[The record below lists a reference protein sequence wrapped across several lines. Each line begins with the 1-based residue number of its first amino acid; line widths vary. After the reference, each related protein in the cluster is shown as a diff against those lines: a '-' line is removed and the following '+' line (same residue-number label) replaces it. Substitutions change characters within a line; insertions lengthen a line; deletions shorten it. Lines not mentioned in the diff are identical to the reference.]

1 MGTQSVKAIK
11 SLKDRK
17 DYLYHLLNDVKAL
30 EIMIEKNLFEKDV
43 QRIGAEQE
51 LCLIDNKYRPSKKA
65 LEVLEDIDDPHFTTE
80 IALFNLEINLDPL
93 LLKSKCFS
101 KMESQLNSLLKKAH
115 RSAKKFDDDKI
126 LLAGILPTLKKKDL
140 VFENIT
146 PLRRYK
152 VLNDVLKNIRG
163 NDFKLRIEGVD
174 EVILKHE
181 TILFEACNT
190 SFQVHLQIPLDRIVD
205 QYNWSQTIA
214 GPMLSVM
221 TNSPLLFGK
230 ELWSETR
237 IALFQQSMDIRN
249 QSYLLREQKPR
260 VSFGNGWVKNSIIE
274 LFKDDIVRY
283 TPWLTCDK
291 FKEDSVKILEEGK
304 IPKLNALN
312 ILNGTIYK
320 WNRLCYGS
328 TNGLPHFRIENRYI
342 SSGPTV
348 KDEIAN
354 AVFWVGLMQGM
365 PEKFKSVYKKT
376 PFKEVKGNFINA
388 SRTGINTYFNWF
400 GKGFSARR
408 LVKEK
413 LLPMAY
419 IGLEKSNIIKSDI
432 NKYLKIIE
440 DRVDTHQTGSIW
452 LAKSN
457 TKLRKRYTTDIANA
471 ALTSS
476 LYKNQI
482 KGKPVHLWKLA
493 SGKVGYDI
501 DVSDIKLEKFMTT
514 EIFVVNENDLVD
526 LVVKIM
532 EWKDIHH
539 VPVVNLKNKV
549 VGIITKT
556 NLNQIDSTKKKSL
569 VAKNIMIEDIITV
582 SSDTSILEAKEI
594 MIKNNIGCL
603 PILEDGD
610 LIGILTKRDVEKL
623 EKIPSKNEEKK

>member
-1 MGTQSVKAIK
+1 MGSQSVKAIK

-17 DYLYHLLNDVKAL
+17 DYLYHLLNDVRAL
-30 EIMIEKNLFEKDV
+30 EIMIENNLFEKEV

-51 LCLIDNKYRPSKKA
+51 LCIIDNKYRPSKRA
-65 LEVLEDIDDPHFTTE
+65 LEILKDINDPHFTTE

-93 LLKSKCFS
+93 LLTTNCFS
-101 KMESQLNSLLKKAH
+101 KLKDQINLLLNKAH
-115 RSAKKFDDDKI
+115 RSAKKFDNDKI

-174 EVILKHE
+174 ELILKHE

-190 SFQVHLQIPLDRIVD
+190 SFQVHLQIPLDKIVD
-205 QYNWSQTIA
+205 QYNWAQTIA
-214 GPMLSVM
+214 GPVLSIM
-221 TNSPLLFGK
+221 TNSPILFGK

-249 QSYLLREQKPR
+249 QSFLLREQKPR
-260 VSFGNGWVKNSIIE
+260 VSFGNGWVKKSIIE

-283 TPWLTCDK
+283 TPLLTCDH
-291 FKEDSVKILEEGK
+291 FKEDAVKVLDDGK
-304 IPKLNALN
+304 IPRLTAIN
-312 ILNGTIYK
+312 ILNGTIYR
-320 WNRLCYGS
+320 WNRLCYGV
-328 TNGLPHFRIENRYI
+328 TGGLPHFRIENRYI

-348 KDEIAN
+348 RDEIAN
-354 AVFWVGLMQGM
+354 AVFWVGVMQGM
-365 PEKFKSVYKKT
+365 PDEFKSIYKKT

-388 SRTGINTYFNWF
+388 ARTGINTYFNWF
-400 GKGFSARR
+400 GEGFSAGR

-419 IGLEKSNIIKSDI
+419 LGLEKSNINRSDI

-440 DRVDTHQTGSIW
+440 DRVDAHQTGSLW

-457 TKLRKRYTTDIANA
+457 RKLKKNLTTDIANA

-482 KGKPVHLWKLA
+482 KGKPVHQWKLA
-493 SGKVGYDI
+493 SGRVGYDI
-501 DVSDIKLEKFMTT
+501 DMSDMKLEKFMTT

-539 VPVVNLKNKV
+539 LPVVNNKNKV

-556 NLNQIDSTKKKSL
+556 NLDEINLAKKKSL
-569 VAKNIMIEDIITV
+569 VAKDIMIKHIITV
-582 SSDTSILEAKEI
+582 GCEVSVLEAKEI
-594 MIKNNIGCL
+594 MILNKIGCL
-603 PILEDGD
+603 PILEEGD

-623 EKIPSKNEEKK
+623 ENIPPKDG